1 MSKLSEMEH
10 HQRQL
15 ADMRNIMNA
24 MKNLAYMEH
33 RKLSR
38 LLLSQ
43 RQMLSNLEKAA
54 ADFLSFH
61 PYPETIKV
69 PSKETSKCIYLL
81 MGSERGFCGS
91 FNEKLL
97 HALDEQVPQY
107 IDEANSIIIVGQKLA
122 RHLEADPRVAAF
134 LEGANFE
141 EEIAPILNT
150 IVSAI
155 SLLQKQHGII
165 SLVVLYHSDISDKI
179 NRCDLLP
186 PFHEKFEAPGFTY
199 PPLLNIQAEQ
209 FFTELSEQY
218 LFAALYEIAY
228 TSLMIENH
236 WRVQHLEDAVNR
248 LDNKTEMLRQKCRTL
263 RQEEITEEIE
273 VILLS
278 ADSMLQQ
285 SRYKP

>member
-1 MSKLSEMEH
+1 MSQLSEMEH
-10 HQRQL
+10 HQHQL

-43 RQMLSNLEKAA
+43 RQMLSNLEKTA

-61 PYPETIKV
+61 PYPETIKE
-69 PSKETSKCIYLL
+69 SAKCIYLL

-97 HALDEQVPQY
+97 QALDEQVPQD
-107 IDEANSIIIVGQKLA
+107 IEEKNSIIIVGQKLA
-122 RHLEADPRVAAF
+122 RLLEADSRVATF
-134 LEGANFE
+134 LDGANFE

-155 SLLQKQHGII
+155 SLLQKQYGMI
-165 SLVVLYHSDISDKI
+165 SLVVLYHYDILDKI
-179 NRCDLLP
+179 NRRDLLP
-186 PFHEKFEAPGFTY
+186 PFQEEIEAPCFTY
-199 PPLLNIQAEQ
+199 PPLLNIQADQ
-209 FFTELSEQY
+209 FFTDLSEQY
-218 LFAALYEIAY
+218 LFAALHEIAY

-236 WRVQHLEDAVNR
+236 LRVQHLEGAVNR
-248 LDNKTEMLRQKCRTL
+248 LDNDTEMLRQKCRTL

-278 ADSMLQQ
+278 ADSMLQ
-285 SRYKP
+285 SRKYKP

>member
-10 HQRQL
+10 HQHQL

-24 MKNLAYMEH
+24 VKNLAYMEH

-38 LLLSQ
+38 LLFSQ

-61 PYPETIKV
+61 PYPETIKDS
-69 PSKETSKCIYLL
+69 PKCIYLL

-97 HALDEQVPQY
+97 QALDEQVPQY
-107 IDEANSIIIVGQKLA
+107 IEETNSIIIVGQKLT
-122 RHLEADPRVAAF
+122 RHFEADPRVAAF
-134 LEGANFE
+134 VDGANFE
-141 EEIAPILNT
+141 EEIAPILST

-155 SLLQKQHGII
+155 SLLQKQHGMI
-165 SLVVLYHSDISDKI
+165 SLVVLYHYDILDKI
-179 NRCDLLP
+179 NRRDLLP
-186 PFHEKFEAPGFTY
+186 PFQGEIEAPCFTY
-199 PPLLNIQAEQ
+199 PPLLNIQADQ
-209 FFTELSEQY
+209 FFTDLSEQY
-218 LFAALYEIAY
+218 LFAALHEIAY

-236 WRVQHLEDAVNR
+236 WRVQHLEGAVNR
-248 LDNKTEMLRQKCRTL
+248 LDSDTDTLRQKCRTL

-278 ADSMLQQ
+278 ADSMLQ
-285 SRYKP
+285 SSKYKP

>member
-10 HQRQL
+10 HQYQL

-43 RQMLSNLEKAA
+43 RQMLANFEKVA

-61 PYPETIKV
+61 PYPETIRESPK
-69 PSKETSKCIYLL
+69 TIYLL

-97 HALDEQVPQY
+97 QALDEQPPQD
-107 IDEANSIIIVGQKLA
+107 IEVTNSIIIVGQKLA

-134 LEGANFE
+134 VNGANFE

-165 SLVVLYHSDISDKI
+165 SLVVLYHSDILDKI
-179 NRCDLLP
+179 NRRHLLP
-186 PFHEKFEAPGFTY
+186 PFQEEIEASYFAF
-199 PPLLNIQAEQ
+199 PPLLNIQAEE
-209 FFTELSEQY
+209 FFTDLSEQY
-218 LFAALYEIAY
+218 LFAALHEIIY

-236 WRVQHLEDAVNR
+236 WRVQHLEAAVNR
-248 LDNKTEMLRQKCRTL
+248 LDSDTQTLRQKCRTL

-278 ADSMLQQ
+278 ADSMLQ
-285 SRYKP
+285 SDRYKP

>member
-1 MSKLSEMEH
+1 MSQLSEMEH
-10 HQRQL
+10 HQQQL

-43 RQMLSNLEKAA
+43 RQMLSNLEKTA
-54 ADFLSFH
+54 ADFVSFH
-61 PYPETIKV
+61 PYPETIKES
-69 PSKETSKCIYLL
+69 PKCIYLL

-91 FNEKLL
+91 FNEKILQ
-97 HALDEQVPQY
+97 ALDGQVSQD
-107 IDEANSIIIVGQKLA
+107 IDESNSIIVVGQKLA
-122 RHLEADPRVAAF
+122 RHLEADPRIAA
-134 LEGANFE
+134 LVDGANFV
-141 EEIAPILNT
+141 EEIASILNT

-155 SLLQKQHGII
+155 SLLDKQYGMI
-165 SLVVLYHSDISDKI
+165 SLVVLYHDDVLDNI
-179 NRCDLLP
+179 NRRALLP
-186 PFHEKFEAPGFTY
+186 PFQEEIESPLFAC

-209 FFTELSEQY
+209 FFTDLSEQY

-236 WRVQHLEDAVNR
+236 WRIQHLEGAVKR
-248 LDNKTEMLRQKCRTL
+248 LDHNTETLSQKCRTL

-278 ADSMLQQ
+278 ADSMLQS

>member
-10 HQRQL
+10 HQYQL

-43 RQMLSNLEKAA
+43 RQMLANFEKVA

-61 PYPETIKV
+61 PYPETIRESPK
-69 PSKETSKCIYLL
+69 TIYLL

-97 HALDEQVPQY
+97 QALDEQPPQD
-107 IDEANSIIIVGQKLA
+107 IEVTNSIIIVGQKLA

-134 LEGANFE
+134 VNGANFE
-141 EEIAPILNT
+141 EEIALILNT

-155 SLLQKQHGII
+155 SLLQKQHGMI
-165 SLVVLYHSDISDKI
+165 SLVVLYHYDILDKI
-179 NRCDLLP
+179 DRRALLP
-186 PFHEKFEAPGFTY
+186 PFQDKIEAPCFAC
-199 PPLLNIQAEQ
+199 PPMLNMQAEQ
-209 FFTELSEQY
+209 FFTDLCEQY
-218 LFAALYEIAY
+218 LFAALHEIAY

-236 WRVQHLEDAVNR
+236 WRVQHLEAAVNR
-248 LDNKTEMLRQKCRTL
+248 LDSDTQTLRQKCRTL

-278 ADSMLQQ
+278 ADSMLQ
-285 SRYKP
+285 SDRYKP

>member
-1 MSKLSEMEH
+1 MSKLSEMAH
-10 HQRQL
+10 HQQQL

-24 MKNLAYMEH
+24 MKNMAYMEH

-43 RQMLSNLEKAA
+43 RQMLANLEQAA
-54 ADFLSFH
+54 ADFLTFH
-61 PYPETIKV
+61 PYPEILKV
-69 PSKETSKCIYLL
+69 PSKESAKCIYLL

-97 HALDEQVPQY
+97 QALDEQVPQY
-107 IDEANSIIIVGQKLA
+107 IEETNSIIIVGQKLA

-134 LEGANFE
+134 LDGANFE
-141 EEIAPILNT
+141 EEIEPILNT

-165 SLVVLYHSDISDKI
+165 SLVVLYHYDILDKI
-179 NRCDLLP
+179 NRRDLLP
-186 PFHEKFEAPGFTY
+186 PFLEQIEAPYFAY
-199 PPLLNIQAEQ
+199 PPLLNIPAEQ
-209 FFTELSEQY
+209 FFTDLSEQY
-218 LFAALYEIAY
+218 LFAALHEIAY

-236 WRVQHLEDAVNR
+236 WRVQHLEGAVNR
-248 LDNKTEMLRQKCRTL
+248 LDNKTETLRQKCRTL

-285 SRYKP
+285 SKYKP

>member
-1 MSKLSEMEH
+1 MSQLNEMAH
-10 HQRQL
+10 HQQQL

-43 RQMLSNLEKAA
+43 HQMLSNLEQTA

-61 PYPETIKV
+61 PYPESIKV
-69 PSKETSKCIYLL
+69 PSKEVSKCIYLL

-97 HALDEQVPQY
+97 QTLDEQEPQD
-107 IDEANSIIIVGQKLA
+107 IDETNSVIVVGQKLA
-122 RHLEADPRVAAF
+122 RLLEADPRVAAF
-134 LEGANFE
+134 LDGANFK
-141 EEIAPILNT
+141 EEIEPILNT

-155 SLLQKQHGII
+155 SSLQKQHGII
-165 SLVVLYHSDISDKI
+165 SLVVLYHCDILDKI
-179 NRCDLLP
+179 NKRDLLP
-186 PFHEKFEAPGFTY
+186 SFQGKIEAPCFAY
-199 PPLLNIQAEQ
+199 PPLLNIQAKL
-209 FFTELSEQY
+209 FFTDLSEQY
-218 LFAALYEIAY
+218 LFAALHEIAY

-236 WRVQHLEDAVNR
+236 WRVQHLEGAVKR
-248 LDNKTEMLRQKCRTL
+248 LDRDTQMLRKKCRTL

-278 ADSMLQQ
+278 ADSMLQ
-285 SRYKP
+285 SSKYKP

>member
-1 MSKLSEMEH
+1 MSQLSEMEY
-10 HQRQL
+10 HQHQL

-61 PYPETIKV
+61 PYPETIKDS
-69 PSKETSKCIYLL
+69 PKCIYLL

-97 HALDEQVPQY
+97 QELDEQVPQY
-107 IDEANSIIIVGQKLA
+107 IEETNSIIIVGQKLA
-122 RHLEADPRVAAF
+122 RHFEADPRVAAF
-134 LEGANFE
+134 VDGANFE
-141 EEIAPILNT
+141 EEIAQILNT
-150 IVSAI
+150 MVSAI
-155 SLLQKQHGII
+155 SLLQKQYGII
-165 SLVVLYHSDISDKI
+165 SLVVLYHSDISDQI

-209 FFTELSEQY
+209 FFTDLSEQY
-218 LFAALYEIAY
+218 LFAALHEIAY

-236 WRVQHLEDAVNR
+236 WRVQHLEGAVNR
-248 LDNKTEMLRQKCRTL
+248 LDSDTDTLRQKCRTL

-278 ADSMLQQ
+278 ADSMLQS

>member
-1 MSKLSEMEH
+1 MSKLSAMAH
-10 HQRQL
+10 HQQQL

-33 RKLSR
+33 RKLSG

-43 RQMLSNLEKAA
+43 RQMLANLEKAA

-97 HALDEQVPQY
+97 QALDEQVQQD
-107 IDEANSIIIVGQKLA
+107 IEEANSIIIVGQKLA

-134 LEGANFE
+134 IDGATFE
-141 EEIAPILNT
+141 EEIAAILNS

-155 SLLQKQHGII
+155 SLIQKQHGMI
-165 SLVVLYHSDISDKI
+165 SLVVLYHCDILDKI
-179 NRCDLLP
+179 KRRDLLP
-186 PFHEKFEAPGFTY
+186 PFQEQIEAPCFAH
-199 PPLLNIQAEQ
+199 PPLLNIPAEQ
-209 FFTELSEQY
+209 FFTDLSEQY
-218 LFAALYEIAY
+218 LFAALHEIAY
-228 TSLMIENH
+228 TSLMIENY
-236 WRVQHLEDAVNR
+236 WRVQHLEGAVNR
-248 LDNKTEMLRQKCRTL
+248 LDSDSETLRKKCRTL
-263 RQEEITEEIE
+263 HQEEITEEIE

-278 ADSMLQQ
+278 ADSMLQ
-285 SRYKP
+285 SSKYKP

>member
-1 MSKLSEMEH
+1 MSQLSEMEY
-10 HQRQL
+10 HQHQL

-61 PYPETIKV
+61 PYPETIKDL
-69 PSKETSKCIYLL
+69 PKCIYLL

-97 HALDEQVPQY
+97 QALEKQEPQNS
-107 IDEANSIIIVGQKLA
+107 EETNSIIVVGQKLA
-122 RHLEADPRVAAF
+122 RNFEADPRVAAF
-134 LEGANFE
+134 LDGANFE
-141 EEIAPILNT
+141 EEISQILNAM
-150 IVSAI
+150 VSAI
-155 SLLQKQHGII
+155 SLLQKQYGII
-165 SLVVLYHSDISDKI
+165 SLVVLYHSDISDQI

-209 FFTELSEQY
+209 FFTDLSEQY
-218 LFAALYEIAY
+218 LFAALHEIAY
-228 TSLMIENH
+228 TSLMIENY
-236 WRVQHLEDAVNR
+236 WRVQHLEGAVNR
-248 LDNKTEMLRQKCRTL
+248 LDSDTETLRQKCRTL

-278 ADSMLQQ
+278 ADSMLQ
-285 SRYKP
+285 SSNYKP

>member
-1 MSKLSEMEH
+1 MSQLSEMEH
-10 HQRQL
+10 HQHQL

-33 RKLSR
+33 RKLSG

-61 PYPETIKV
+61 PYPETIKDS
-69 PSKETSKCIYLL
+69 PKCIYLL

-97 HALDEQVPQY
+97 QALDEQVSQY
-107 IDEANSIIIVGQKLA
+107 IEETNSIIIVGQKLA
-122 RHLEADPRVAAF
+122 RHFEADPRVAAF
-134 LEGANFE
+134 IDGANFE
-141 EEIAPILNT
+141 EEIAQILNT
-150 IVSAI
+150 MVSAI

-165 SLVVLYHSDISDKI
+165 SLVVLYHSDISDQI
-179 NRCDLLP
+179 NRCNLLP

-209 FFTELSEQY
+209 FFTDLSEQY
-218 LFAALYEIAY
+218 LFAALHEIAY

-236 WRVQHLEDAVNR
+236 WRVQHLEGAVNR
-248 LDNKTEMLRQKCRTL
+248 LDSDTDTLRQKCRTL

-273 VILLS
+273 VILLG
-278 ADSMLQQ
+278 ADSMLQ
-285 SRYKP
+285 SSKYKP

>member
-10 HQRQL
+10 HQYQL

-43 RQMLSNLEKAA
+43 RQMLANFEKVA

-61 PYPETIKV
+61 PYPETIRESPK
-69 PSKETSKCIYLL
+69 TIYLL

-97 HALDEQVPQY
+97 QALDEQPPQD
-107 IDEANSIIIVGQKLA
+107 IEVTNSIIIVGQKLA

-134 LEGANFE
+134 VNGANFE
-141 EEIAPILNT
+141 EEIALILNT

-165 SLVVLYHSDISDKI
+165 SLVVLYHYDILDKI
-179 NRCDLLP
+179 DRRALLP
-186 PFHEKFEAPGFTY
+186 PFQDKIEAPCFAY
-199 PPLLNIQAEQ
+199 PPMLNMQAEE
-209 FFTELSEQY
+209 FFTDLSEQY
-218 LFAALYEIAY
+218 LFAALHEIIY

-236 WRVQHLEDAVNR
+236 WRVQHLEAAVNR
-248 LDNKTEMLRQKCRTL
+248 LDSDTQTLRQKCRTL

-278 ADSMLQQ
+278 ADSMLQ
-285 SRYKP
+285 SDRYKP